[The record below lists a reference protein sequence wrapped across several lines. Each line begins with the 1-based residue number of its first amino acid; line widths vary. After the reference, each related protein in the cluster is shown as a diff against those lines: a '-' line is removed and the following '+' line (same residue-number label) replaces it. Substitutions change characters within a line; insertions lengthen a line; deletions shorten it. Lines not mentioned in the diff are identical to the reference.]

1 VCSCRGRRLLKWRYR
16 LWQRFV
22 RGCAR
27 EVILRTATCT
37 FEYRYGDGI
46 RERLP
51 RLAAELVGLPV
62 NLLVTSAGPP
72 ALAAKQATK
81 TIPIVFTQVSD
92 PVAEGLVTSLARP
105 GGNITGLSQTSSDL
119 AGKRLELLSE
129 TFPKISHVAVL
140 WTSASKAGRT
150 RFQETQSAAR
160 ALGLQILTVE
170 IHKLDHLDGA
180 FKAATSGRAGA
191 LIILQSAFTNTHRNR
206 IIELAAKSRL
216 PTIFEEASHVKA
228 GGFMSYSPSFSDLQH
243 RAAAYVDKI
252 LQGAKPTELPVE

>member
-129 TFPKISHVAVL
+129 TFPKISNFAVL

-150 RFQETQSAAR
+150 RFQETQSAAQS
-160 ALGLQILTVE
+160 LGLQVFQSTYGVRSDAPRPRNGIP
-170 IHKLDHLDGA
+170 D
-180 FKAATSGRAGA
+180 AA
-191 LIILQSAFTNTHRNR
+191 
-206 IIELAAKSRL
+206 LAITP
-216 PTIFEEASHVKA
+216 PTP
-228 GGFMSYSPSFSDLQH
+228 SP
-243 RAAAYVDKI
+243 
-252 LQGAKPTELPVE
+252 